1 MSNELVPIDD
11 DFDIGSVG
19 EPNQE
24 VIVHKGG
31 RKSTG
36 SEYQQRVNEALEM
49 ILYQKL
55 AHKEFRSI
63 YAKTYNVSEKTADLV
78 WKRCKE
84 ILKERYEQKNEEIIS
99 EQLSR
104 YQDLLNRAREDGN
117 KRVERETLW
126 DMSRIMGL
134 DQRKLDI
141 TSDGMPLDIRI
152 NLSNAPRD

>member
-1 MSNELVPIDD
+1 MSKEIVPIDE
-11 DFDIGSVG
+11 FELEKIG
-19 EPNQE
+19 EPKEQ
-24 VIVHKGG
+24 IIKHKGG
-31 RKSTG
+31 RISTG
-36 SEYQQRVNEALEM
+36 PEYLQRLNEALEM

-55 AHKEFRSI
+55 SHAEFRKI
-63 YAKTYNVSEKTADLV
+63 YSKTYDVTEKTADRV
-78 WKRCKE
+78 WVQCKQ
-84 ILKERYEQKNEEIIS
+84 ILKERYEQKNEEIIA

>member
-1 MSNELVPIDD
+1 MATS
-11 DFDIGSVG
+11 
-19 EPNQE
+19 
-24 VIVHKGG
+24 K
-31 RKSTG
+31 
-36 SEYQQRVNEALEM
+36 Y
-49 ILYQKL
+49 
-55 AHKEFRSI
+55 I
-63 YAKTYNVSEKTADLV
+63 YVVSRTFK
-78 WKRCKE
+78 
-84 ILKERYEQKNEEIIS
+84 KNEEIIA